1 MAAAIVAARTGRKI
15 AAQKRKARER
25 WHESVA
31 AHLREDV
38 LDAFTSVDDDDD
50 GSVTREELRALFS
63 AVLPKI
69 KKRLRAQ
76 DAAVETDEALDA
88 PDTDAT
94 FEEVLLVYKSM
105 LHGAVEQG
113 LFRDPLKPVP
123 QELYTLEQATVMI
136 EEWVKK
142 RGKEDAIIRKK
153 RWGWKSTVGLLCI
166 LVLVVVIIT
175 VGVTQTQT

>member
-1 MAAAIVAARTGRKI
+1 M
-15 AAQKRKARER
+15 
-25 WHESVA
+25 
-31 AHLREDV
+31 
-38 LDAFTSVDDDDD
+38 
-50 GSVTREELRALFS
+50 RALFS

-76 DAAVETDEALDA
+76 DAAVETDESLDA

-123 QELYTLEQATVMI
+123 QELYTC
-136 EEWVKK
+136 
-142 RGKEDAIIRKK
+142 
-153 RWGWKSTVGLLCI
+153 LLY
-166 LVLVVVIIT
+166 T
-175 VGVTQTQT
+175 SPSPRDS